1 MVTTTMSYITIQNT
15 KCLDKK
21 KEKRNAFGFITWD
34 FLFNP
39 DNMQFLG
46 ATLQIS
52 FEIPFFLLNRLLHEC
67 RSAIERQKII
77 FDEIC

>member
-1 MVTTTMSYITIQNT
+1 MLRQ
-15 KCLDKK
+15 
-21 KEKRNAFGFITWD
+21 KERKRNAFGFITWD

-52 FEIPFFLLNRLLHEC
+52 FEIPYMNAVRPLNDKRPFSMKYVKIKYKINFLM
-67 RSAIERQKII
+67 
-77 FDEIC
+77 